1 MDRKKYITE
10 DERKKCQKVVNAFA
24 ELYETT
30 NDDIV
35 VLDGGRYG
43 FIKLQYYSYP
53 NGFNTSITFTDSSA
67 LFDDLWEDWLN
78 MQLFDLVKGTPMIE
92 LDYEDIFM
100 SLPEEKKDTLM
111 QKREYFAK
119 IASETGRRQPF
130 RN

>member
-111 QKREYFAK
+111 QKREYFAEK
-119 IASETGRRQPF
+119 ADIF
-130 RN
+130 D